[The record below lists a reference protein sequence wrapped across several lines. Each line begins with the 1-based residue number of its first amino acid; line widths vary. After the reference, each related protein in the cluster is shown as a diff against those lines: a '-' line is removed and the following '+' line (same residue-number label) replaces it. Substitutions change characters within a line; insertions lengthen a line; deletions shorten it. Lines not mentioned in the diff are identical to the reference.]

1 MPPRTNPQSVVCGSR
16 TTSAWFVAYGAC
28 CRMLELAG
36 RVYGRAQAS
45 EFRDARAERAKLIVA
60 QPGEVARVGKVF
72 LRQTQLLFHCH
83 SRSLSLFALD
93 PLLEVLVVHAVVVV
107 TQRLAES
114 LGVREREL
122 AHLGRDL
129 REAVRVDALLS
140 EVDASEVTDGA
151 PS

>member
-1 MPPRTNPQSVVCGSR
+1 
-16 TTSAWFVAYGAC
+16 
-28 CRMLELAG
+28 MLA
-36 RVYGRAQAS
+36 GRAQAS

-83 SRSLSLFALD
+83 SLSLFALD

-140 EVDASEVTDGA
+140 EVDASEVTNGA